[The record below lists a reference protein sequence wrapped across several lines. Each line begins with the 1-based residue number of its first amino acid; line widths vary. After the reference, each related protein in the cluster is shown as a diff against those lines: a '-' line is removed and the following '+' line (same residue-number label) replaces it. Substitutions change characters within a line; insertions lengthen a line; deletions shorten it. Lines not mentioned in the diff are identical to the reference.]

1 MTIKPLTEAFA
12 EKIADLNEKYFPD
25 GWNLNVLKSSFNS
38 GRFFVFGAFNEKEE
52 LVAYISYSV
61 AADSADIEDVFVIP
75 EERGKKISS
84 SLADKTLK
92 DLKEKGVRE
101 VFLEVR
107 EKNSVARNLYEKFGF
122 NIVSVRKKY
131 YNDGENA
138 VIYKKEL

>member
-1 MTIKPLTEAFA
+1 M
-12 EKIADLNEKYFPD
+12 
-25 GWNLNVLKSSFNS
+25 
-38 GRFFVFGAFNEKEE
+38 
-52 LVAYISYSV
+52 

-138 VIYKKEL
+138 VIYRKEL

>member
-1 MTIKPLTEAFA
+1 M
-12 EKIADLNEKYFPD
+12 
-25 GWNLNVLKSSFNS
+25 
-38 GRFFVFGAFNEKEE
+38 
-52 LVAYISYSV
+52 

>member
-12 EKIADLNEKYFPD
+12 EKIAEVNEKYFPD
-25 GWNLNVLKSSFNS
+25 GWNLNVLKESFNS

-84 SLADKTLK
+84 LLADKTLK

-122 NIVSVRKKY
+122 YIVSVRKKY

-138 VIYKKEL
+138 VIYRKEL

>member
-12 EKIADLNEKYFPD
+12 EKIAEVNEKFFPD
-25 GWNLNVLKSSFNS
+25 GWDLNVLKSSFDS
-38 GRFFVFGAFNEKEE
+38 GRFFVFGAFNEKED

-61 AADSADIEDVFVIP
+61 AADSADIEDVLVIP

-84 SLADKTLK
+84 SLVEYALK
-92 DLKEKGVRE
+92 DLTEKGVTE

-107 EKNSVARNLYEKFGF
+107 EKNQVARSLYEKFGF

>member
-12 EKIADLNEKYFPD
+12 EKIAEVNEKYFPD
-25 GWNLNVLKSSFNS
+25 GWNLNVLKESFNS

-52 LVAYISYSV
+52 LVAYISYSI

-75 EERGKKISS
+75 EERGKKISP
-84 SLADKTLK
+84 SLAEYALI
-92 DLKEKGVRE
+92 DLKGKGVRE

-107 EKNSVARNLYEKFGF
+107 EKNTVARSLYEKFGF